1 MKKYAFKYKIIA
13 LLVTVLL
20 IITGFT
26 ACSPIKEIS
35 EVAET
40 IMQDVPTADD
50 TLTSL
55 LDINRAMAEA
65 MARGEEELTFNAAD
79 IGENE
84 LRRIGDNLSTF
95 WGNPIRYTI
104 NYEIQDVEG
113 IVPDRKV
120 VVRNITNYFELSSNY
135 YVYNYIVNDIPIP
148 EDKTYATQIANTL
161 PSIAGEIFADP
172 SASDYDKTLAAHDWL
187 VANVDYDATIPGI
200 SEQNGSYGAIV
211 LRQTMCQGYA
221 EALELLLKCYTDVEI
236 VQMIGTAQNSGNEAV
251 DSQNTEEPEDAVV
264 DEKTDEPEETI
275 EGDENN
281 EVSSVPS
288 DETPNEWG
296 GHAWNAVKFDGDWY
310 QVDTTFNDPRG
321 NPTGH
326 VSHFYF
332 GQTDEVMQMNHQWN
346 AEYFPVSDTENFL
359 FFRRSG
365 LFAENW
371 EAFEEMFTNM
381 LTEEPITEIEIAIQ
395 GAMIDVDNIQFI
407 YKIRRE
413 IEEIRWSEQIWNDIC
428 VNSIEL
434 IYS

>member
-1 MKKYAFKYKIIA
+1 M
-13 LLVTVLL
+13 LVA
-20 IITGFT
+20 IGFG
-26 ACSPIKEIS
+26 ACSPIKEIT
-35 EVAET
+35 EVAEPV
-40 IMQDVPTADD
+40 MQDVPTADD

-55 LDINRAMAEA
+55 LEINRAMADA
-65 MARGEEELTFNAAD
+65 MSRGEEELTFNAAD

-84 LRRIGDNLSTF
+84 LKRIGDNLSTF

-113 IVPDRKV
+113 IVPGREV
-120 VVRNITNYFELSSNY
+120 VVRNITNYFELSSNF
-135 YVYNYIVNDIPIP
+135 YVYNYIVNNDPIP
-148 EDKTYATQIANTL
+148 DDKTSAKQIADML
-161 PSIAGEIFADP
+161 PSIAGEIFVDP

-187 VANVDYDATIPGI
+187 VANIDYDETAPGI

-221 EALELLLKCYTDVEI
+221 EAFELLLKCYTDVEI
-236 VQMIGTAQNSGNEAV
+236 VQMIGTAMNSGNEAIAPQ
-251 DSQNTEEPEDAVV
+251 D
-264 DEKTDEPEETI
+264 TDEPTDTSSEDPEDPAVTDADSD
-275 EGDENN
+275 EG
-281 EVSSVPS
+281 VSEPS
-288 DETPNEWG
+288 DAQSFEWG
-296 GHAWNAVKFDGDWY
+296 GHAWNAVKLGGDWY

-326 VSHFYF
+326 ISHFYF

-359 FFRRSG
+359 FFRKSG

-371 EAFEEMFTNM
+371 DAFEAMFTEI
-381 LTEEPITEIEIAIQ
+381 LDESPITDIEIAIQ
-395 GAMIDVDNIQFI
+395 GAMIDEENIQFI

-413 IEEIRWSEQIWNDIC
+413 IEEIRWSEQIWNNIC